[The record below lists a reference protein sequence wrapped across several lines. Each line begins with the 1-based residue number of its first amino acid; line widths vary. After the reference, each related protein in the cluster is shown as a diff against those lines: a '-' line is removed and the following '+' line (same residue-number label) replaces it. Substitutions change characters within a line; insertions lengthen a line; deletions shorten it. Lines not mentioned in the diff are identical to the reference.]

1 MPITYLIDGKKYNFS
16 YKELKDRYHWFC
28 NLSDTDF
35 IIELPHILHF
45 AVFVS
50 FFKELSPAQT
60 LSYEGIIHQL
70 THLLCLDEPLIDL
83 QEIRQQF
90 KELLEVK

>member
-1 MPITYLIDGKKYNFS
+1 MIYLINEKKYNFS

-35 IIELPHILHF
+35 IIELPHVLHF
-45 AVFVS
+45 ACFVS
-50 FFKELSPAQT
+50 WLKELKPIQT
-60 LSYEGIIHQL
+60 ISDEGIIHQL
-70 THLLCLDEPLIDL
+70 THLLCLDEPLIGL